1 MRFPFVSFR
10 WGLGSAT
17 VPVAAVGV
25 PPTAFGRN
33 ALGQRPKAWSLDISG
48 SASRPIPKGLEALSP
63 GLRGTSYPGLPAIME
78 HNPERVESN
87 PRGFAMPSIE
97 PFQGS
102 SGFRQLTQGSSS
114 PRNPGLN
121 DCHPDGMALI
131 RQQETSKLQ
140 RTPQRGVPTYQ
151 D

>member
-1 MRFPFVSFR
+1 MANRRYLKFVRCS
-10 WGLGSAT
+10 S
-17 VPVAAVGV
+17 
-25 PPTAFGRN
+25 N
-33 ALGQRPKAWSLDISG
+33 ALPITEMGWRCRAAHWSLDIFGSG
-48 SASRPIPKGLEALSP
+48 PPPIPKGLEALSP
-63 GLRGTSYPGLPAIME
+63 GLRGTSYPGLSANME

-131 RQQETSKLQ
+131 RQ
-140 RTPQRGVPTYQ
+140 
-151 D
+151 